1 MSDSNPPQSRAVL
14 ITGTSTGIGAAC
26 ALDLDRLG
34 FLVLA
39 GVRREEDAQ
48 RLRGQASGRLRTL
61 MLDVTDPEL
70 IRAAV
75 ETVGQCVGP
84 AGLAGL
90 VNNAGI
96 IVPGPLELISADELR
111 RQLEVN
117 VIGQVAM
124 VQAML
129 PLLRLGRGR
138 IVGVGS
144 IAGRLAPPY
153 LGAYAASKAA
163 MEAVTD
169 SLRVE
174 LRAWGIHVA
183 LVEPD
188 SVDTPIWDKLQA
200 GTNGLGDDVDPEVR
214 GLYDRDILE
223 MRKAGYRMGRA
234 GMPVD
239 RVVRAVR
246 HALSARRPKTRYPVG
261 WRTRLG
267 FWFLPGVPDRLRDWI
282 MLRFMGIRG

>member
-1 MSDSNPPQSRAVL
+1 MEPQPPAVL

-26 ALDLDRLG
+26 ALALDRQG

-39 GVRREEDAQ
+39 GVRKEEDAQ
-48 RLRGQASGRLRTL
+48 RLRARASLRLQTL
-61 MLDVTDPEL
+61 MLDVTDEAG
-70 IRAAV
+70 IRAAAQ
-75 ETVGQCVGP
+75 TVGDRVGE

-96 IVPGPLELISADELR
+96 LVPGPLELVAIDQLR

-124 VQAML
+124 VQAFL
-129 PLLRLGRGR
+129 PLLRRRRGR
-138 IVGVGS
+138 IVGIGS

-163 MEAVTD
+163 VESMTD
-169 SLRVE
+169 CLRVE
-174 LRAWGIHVA
+174 LRTWGIHVA

-188 SVDTPIWDKLQA
+188 SVDTPIWEKLQA
-200 GTNGLGDDVDPEVR
+200 EADRLDANVSPEVR
-214 GLYDRDILE
+214 ALYDRDILE
-223 MRKAGYRMGRA
+223 MRKAGMRMDRA

-239 RVVRAVR
+239 RVVRAVH
-246 HALSARRPKTRYPVG
+246 HALTAKHPKTRYPIG

-267 FWFLPGVPDRLRDWI
+267 FRLLPGLPDRLRDWI
-282 MLRFMGIRG
+282 MLRFMGVRA